1 MYKQRNT
8 EKILKDKKKE
18 LEVINKE
25 VQGYFDDQ
33 SNYGVHLNDP
43 KPSIL
48 RAMDIILPSKEIA
61 NHNYQ

>member
-1 MYKQRNT
+1 M
-8 EKILKDKKKE
+8 
-18 LEVINKE
+18 INKE

-48 RAMDIILPSKEIA
+48 RAMDIIFPSKENA